1 MFARSYTKGGH
12 DFLEVILKA
21 ATFLSDACQPEVSV
35 TATPTSNLLVFV
47 HENGVSL
54 IGLYLFLL
62 FISSFLFFLYFNHGS
77 DIACYKRPSQRDRR
91 KNKGGGGGREK
102 RETIT
107 EKVGLTSRLPLP
119 FPSRGLQLNA
129 PDATTNR

>member
-47 HENGVSL
+47 HGNGVPL
-54 IGLYLFLL
+54 IGLLH
-62 FISSFLFFLYFNHGS
+62 FNHGS
-77 DIACYKRPSQRDRR
+77 GIACYKRPSQRDRR
-91 KNKGGGGGREK
+91 KNKGGGERK
-102 RETIT
+102 
-107 EKVGLTSRLPLP
+107 
-119 FPSRGLQLNA
+119 A
-129 PDATTNR
+129 

>member
-21 ATFLSDACQPEVSV
+21 ATFLSDACQPEVRV

-54 IGLYLFLL
+54 TGLYLFFL
-62 FISSFLFFLYFNHGS
+62 FISSFLFFFFYIS
-77 DIACYKRPSQRDRR
+77 TMAAI
-91 KNKGGGGGREK
+91 
-102 RETIT
+102 
-107 EKVGLTSRLPLP
+107 
-119 FPSRGLQLNA
+119 
-129 PDATTNR
+129 

>member
-54 IGLYLFLL
+54 TGLYLFFL
-62 FISSFLFFLYFNHGS
+62 FISSFLFFFFYIS
-77 DIACYKRPSQRDRR
+77 TMAAI
-91 KNKGGGGGREK
+91 
-102 RETIT
+102 
-107 EKVGLTSRLPLP
+107 
-119 FPSRGLQLNA
+119 
-129 PDATTNR
+129 

>member
-35 TATPTSNLLVFV
+35 TATPTSNSLVFV

-62 FISSFLFFLYFNHGS
+62 FISSFLFFF
-77 DIACYKRPSQRDRR
+77 IFQPWQRYS
-91 KNKGGGGGREK
+91 
-102 RETIT
+102 
-107 EKVGLTSRLPLP
+107 L
-119 FPSRGLQLNA
+119 LQT
-129 PDATTNR
+129 P

>member
-54 IGLYLFLL
+54 IGLYLFLIFL
-62 FISSFLFFLYFNHGS
+62 SSFLFSFTFQ
-77 DIACYKRPSQRDRR
+77 PWQRYS
-91 KNKGGGGGREK
+91 
-102 RETIT
+102 
-107 EKVGLTSRLPLP
+107 L
-119 FPSRGLQLNA
+119 LQT
-129 PDATTNR
+129 P

>member
-47 HENGVSL
+47 HGNGVSL

-62 FISSFLFFLYFNHGS
+62 FISSFLFFFLIFQ
-77 DIACYKRPSQRDRR
+77 PWQRYS
-91 KNKGGGGGREK
+91 
-102 RETIT
+102 
-107 EKVGLTSRLPLP
+107 L
-119 FPSRGLQLNA
+119 LQT
-129 PDATTNR
+129 P